1 MRLAGGTGM
10 PITPGE
16 RLARVLDGSQP
27 GAFSAQLSVPARDVR
42 LTVAGAGPISLPV
55 KAPQARRMIA
65 SARPARFGRGEQTLT
80 DLSVRDT
87 WEITPDQVT
96 LTGLDWDTILTEVRN
111 ELGLPAR
118 ARLRAEPHALLVY
131 GKGQFFLPHQDSE
144 KDDTM
149 IGTLVVSLP
158 SSHTGGELV
167 SEHNDKTVAYQ
178 ASADEV
184 SVAAFYADCR
194 HEVKPVRTGY
204 RVTFT
209 CNLLLDSDPAG
220 EVPAEP
226 SAEVARWKGDDR
238 EPPNRLV
245 YLLDHE
251 YTQRGLSWDRL
262 KGADAK
268 RAALLR
274 AAAEDAE
281 FFDDPAPT
289 EIKET
294 WD

>member
-1 MRLAGGTGM
+1 M
-10 PITPGE
+10 PIMPRE
-16 RLARVLDGSQP
+16 RLARVLDGSSAP
-27 GAFSAQLSVPARDVR
+27 GAFSAQMSVPARDVR
-42 LTVAGAGPISLPV
+42 LTVAGAGPISFPV
-55 KAPQARRMIA
+55 KAPQAKRMIA
-65 SARPARFGRGEQTLT
+65 SARPARFGRGEQTLL

-96 LTGLDWDTILTEVRN
+96 LTGLDWDAILTEVRD

-144 KDDTM
+144 KHDMM

-167 SEHNDKTVAYQ
+167 IEHNNETVAYQ
-178 ASADEV
+178 ASATEV

-204 RVTFT
+204 RVTFA
-209 CNLLLDSDPAG
+209 CDLLLDSDPAG

-226 SAEVARWKGDDR
+226 SAKAAR
-238 EPPNRLV
+238 
-245 YLLDHE
+245 YLTRALHH
-251 YTQRGLSWDRL
+251 QGLPVERRRS
-262 KGADAK
+262 G
-268 RAALLR
+268 
-274 AAAEDAE
+274 AAEPARLPAGPRVHPARAE
-281 FFDDPAPT
+281 LGPAQGRRRRTGPALAGRR
-289 EIKET
+289 
-294 WD
+294 

>member
-1 MRLAGGTGM
+1 M
-10 PITPGE
+10 PITPRE
-16 RLARVLDGSQP
+16 RLARVLDGSQAP

-55 KAPQARRMIA
+55 KAPQAKRMIA

-96 LTGLDWDTILTEVRN
+96 LTGLDWDAILAEVRD
-111 ELGLPAR
+111 ELGLPPR

-167 SEHNDKTVAYQ
+167 IEHNDKTVAYQ
-178 ASADEV
+178 ASATEV

-194 HEVKPVRTGY
+194 HQVKPVRTGY

-209 CNLLLDSDPAG
+209 CNLLLDPDPAG
-220 EVPAEP
+220 EVPA
-226 SAEVARWKGDDR
+226 AAVG
-238 EPPNRLV
+238 
-245 YLLDHE
+245 
-251 YTQRGLSWDRL
+251 RGRPVPH
-262 KGADAK
+262 
-268 RAALLR
+268 RALHHQGLPVER
-274 AAAEDAE
+274 RRPGAAEPARLPAGPRVHPARAE
-281 FFDDPAPT
+281 LGPAQGRRRRT
-289 EIKET
+289 GRALAGRR
-294 WD
+294 